1 MTTDQSTGRGGHRL
15 SFLLAFLLAGNP
27 PPGWLGWFWPDWVA
41 MVLIYWCMALPHRIG
56 MGVGWLVGLLV
67 DVGRGALLGQHA
79 WRSRPW
85 PISPYKL
92 IGASGCFHPGEQTF
106 SVLIF
111 LLTEQVLVFWISGVI
126 GYPPRDGWYLAPAVG
141 GMVLWPLLFV
151 VLRDTRRYFQ
161 VTEHWLANDENWRPF
176 TRPPLALLTRERTTP
191 LRASC
196 SSGARW

>member
-1 MTTDQSTGRGGHRL
+1 
-15 SFLLAFLLAGNP
+15 
-27 PPGWLGWFWPDWVA
+27 

-67 DVGRGALLGQHA
+67 DAGRGALLGQHA
-79 WRSRPW
+79 LAFATVAYLTLQTYRRIRVFSPWR
-85 PISPYKL
+85 
-92 IGASGCFHPGEQTF
+92 QTF

-111 LLTEQVLVFWISGVI
+111 LLTEQVLVFWISGII

-161 VTEHWLANDENWRPF
+161 VT
-176 TRPPLALLTRERTTP
+176 
-191 LRASC
+191 
-196 SSGARW
+196 